1 LYLDSFSDFKKFC
14 ADNVSN
20 HVLGLN
26 EEGTI
31 RFEWFIANNNK
42 TVTFIELLKDEAA
55 AKERI
60 KNYMDYHLAVEIP
73 EILILRN

>member
-1 LYLDSFSDFKKFC
+1 LDSFSDFKNFC

-20 HVLGLN
+20 HVHGLN
-26 EEGTI
+26 EDGTI
-31 RFEWFIANNNK
+31 RFEWFVANNNK

-60 KNYMDYHLAVEIP
+60 KNYMDYHLAAEIP
-73 EILILRN
+73 EVLILRN